1 MPDADEALREGVQE
15 KPPQEFIDRQADESP
30 FVLVCRIAPAKRN
43 LTVGERDQAAIGY
56 SDAMSVSAEIAD
68 DVFGPAK
75 WALTV
80 DDPVV
85 AEELAQPGC
94 EGLRMRE
101 EIQLPMETKPPLAVE
116 AFEPGHELAA
126 EDAAQDLHGQEEC
139 VTGVDPARPV
149 GG

>member
-15 KPPQEFIDRQADESP
+15 KPPQEFIDRQAHESL

-56 SDAMSVSAEIAD
+56 SDAVSVSAEIAD

-94 EGLRMRE
+94 GFRGMP
-101 EIQLPMETKPPLAVE
+101 ISVPN
-116 AFEPGHELAA
+116 
-126 EDAAQDLHGQEEC
+126 
-139 VTGVDPARPV
+139 
-149 GG
+149 